1 MEKKIAQFQNRGMIR
16 DTSISKASKEF
27 AFENFN
33 IRVTARD
40 HSTLLSVTNERGN
53 VPITIT
59 DESAPSKSLSITGN
73 FVGYSVIN
81 EYLVLFT
88 TTNTGAADSDSGV
101 DYIYRLKSTEDPAK
115 WTGVALVNGAKL
127 NFSQENPIETL
138 PYYETK
144 DIIKVYWV
152 DGHNQPR
159 FINIME
165 KPENIKTQLLDFVS
179 TIENIPEVTITKNN
193 SGSGLFP
200 SGVIQYFFTYYNIY
214 GQETNIIYSSPLYYL
229 SDSNKGTPADSTC
242 TCSFNIE
249 ISNLDT
255 SYKYIKVYSLIRTS
269 LNGAPTVNVVGEYSI
284 SEDLTLSETK
294 VKITDTGSYTETID
308 PTSLLYKGGRAI
320 SAGTLTQKDNT
331 LFLGNL
337 EIKDEIVDPDLDE
350 AINIDRTKGLIDLEF
365 KYTKDSEVLEEGDYS
380 IPYYS
385 AGELYPFVS
394 QLSYDSSRI
403 KTFKGG
409 NTYRIGIRF
418 TTSTGASTQIYWLGD
433 IINDKYPHYNANIK
447 WDRAVVVYK
456 PSSRV
461 LEAISGKY
469 QTATLFMAQ
478 ASFQDRTVKAQGV
491 LCPTMFQLKERCSNS
506 PFAVSSWCFRPINGN
521 KSYNHL
527 QCIAPVASG
536 LVLDEDNDK
545 VIASSEE
552 SIVPNQGAEM
562 SHIMEEKNPYMDASK
577 TPSDNDR
584 STLYYIVKSTT
595 WHSGGNKYGRAWF
608 TYAWQY
614 NDGDVDNPKD
624 IKTGDY
630 NSADKTYDDLI
641 NRISNECQVDL
652 STSFTRKMFTD
663 LRDKSDDNKPA
674 FFYTTGSAS
683 NYTFVAPNM
692 SNGIAKVGIKYAVSD
707 LGSAAREKFR
717 SNYGSYYFVDC
728 SNQTFHSPEI
738 EFGDITNSDN
748 YKIRVIG
755 YVELTG
761 NLTAYHLDA
770 TPDSTGSSIYASE
783 DFSINTNNQFPVG
796 LTAAPLFQGDIPGEG
811 GEESKRFTTLWTY
824 PWHKT
829 GSLSDV
835 KKPEGQEGEY
845 SELNSKY
852 ISNLYY
858 SYYTR
863 YPLTLNMEETNTGE
877 SPWTSDAEIRIIED
891 TEGSLYTFSQD
902 GVSRLYT
909 GNYDKLISTPYAN
922 RYVSLDTGDYS
933 FTAPYET
940 LMTTGLIHSSELSDP
955 VQIAFNSSKHILVS
969 FNGVVFGNSYVSII
983 PPVIMLGETPSY
995 SRRTINLDG
1004 TVLWDD
1010 TPLTQISTLNILR
1023 NDSAVVTLQYT
1034 EHSGTYYMFEDDW
1047 NYWKDV
1053 NPERTTYYAV
1063 LPEGSSSYALYQVT
1077 KVVEYKE
1084 VSAPTI
1090 NTEATKIN
1098 LTNSSFTYKATFSEG
1113 SEQGRIELRLKSNN
1127 SLVWSETITLSGT
1140 LEQTKTVT
1148 VDSLQDVDYKVV
1160 AVSIGPIGNEASASV
1175 TVTPEGV
1182 LNPKLSVSPTK
1193 LEFDFGASSKTLTV
1207 TSNLSWAVSV
1217 VDTPQEAKGVSVM
1230 KMQEPVLLAE
1240 EVDTRK
1246 IAVVLGD
1253 KITSGSYIL
1262 VDTRFGGSWKFSSG
1276 TIEVNTP
1283 AANKYIA
1290 PTVWIKKIEG
1300 DIDRMDYPYLLLAEL
1315 YVDNISPYGGDDQYA
1330 VESNTFIPIS
1340 KSYNVDD
1347 ITAGKSMIGT
1357 EGDSFF
1363 QRYDFVKTY
1372 PAGEDKENN
1381 NTEMLS
1387 FMVET
1392 YNNLDGRTDN
1402 LRGIVD
1408 NTMIKPES
1416 IQTVNT
1422 VYNQNN
1428 NFTTGEVLGS
1438 SVVTKNTKFPSQITW
1453 SLTKTP
1459 GADIDAWTNITLA
1472 SVHDFDGDKGP
1483 IRALRRYQNSVIGFQ
1498 DKGIA
1503 EVLFNS
1509 RTQLAT
1515 TQGIPIEIGNSGKV
1529 DGIRYITDKAGC
1541 VNKWSIV
1548 ETSRG
1553 IYFIDNI
1560 TSSISVYNG
1569 QITSLSDVK
1578 GFKSWIGNNNC
1589 TEIWNPKDFGNFIAF
1604 WDRVNDDVYFLKKE
1618 DDNDFTTLCYNEQL
1632 QQFTSFYN
1640 YGQVPMMANVEDKF
1654 ISFRNGL
1661 WLQGEGDYNI
1671 IYGEPQSYHIT
1682 YRITPEPYSDK
1693 TFTNL
1698 TYRAD
1703 IFDMNQDNDFM
1714 PDEGLLTDSTFDTL
1728 EVWNEYQ
1735 GNKVNLE
1742 FTAKDL
1748 YPDKRRK
1755 FRIWRMDIPRD
1766 RKSKDNPYG
1775 LNRIR
1780 NPWIYLKLEKD
1791 NTNLEEGHS
1800 ERMEF
1805 HDLAV
1810 SYFE

>member
-1 MEKKIAQFQNRGMIR
+1 MEKKIAQFQNKGMVR
-16 DTSISKASKEF
+16 DTSISKASKEL

-40 HSTLLSVTNERGN
+40 HNTLLSVTNERGN
-53 VPITIT
+53 IPIAIT
-59 DESAPSKSLSITGN
+59 DESAPSKSLTITGN

-81 EYLVLFT
+81 EFLVLFT
-88 TTNTGAADSDSGV
+88 TTNTGAADSGFGV
-101 DYIYRLKSTEDPAK
+101 DYIYRLKSTEDPTK
-115 WTGVALVNGAKL
+115 WTGIALVNGAKL

-152 DGHNQPR
+152 DGYNQPR

-165 KPENIKTQLLDFVS
+165 EPENIKTQLLDFVS
-179 TIENIPEVTITKNN
+179 TIGNIPEVTITKNN

-229 SDSNKGTPADSTC
+229 SDSDKGTPADSTC

-249 ISNLDT
+249 VSNLDT

-269 LNGAPTVNVVGEYSI
+269 LNGTPTVNVVGEYSI
-284 SEDLTLSETK
+284 SKDLTLDETK
-294 VKITDTGSYTETID
+294 VKITDTGSYTETVD

-337 EIKDEIVDPDLDE
+337 EIKDEIVDPDLDK
-350 AINIDRTKGLIDLEF
+350 AINDDRTGGRIDLKF
-365 KYTKDSEVLEEGDYS
+365 QYTDNQEVLEEGDYS

-433 IINDKYPHYNANIK
+433 IVNDKYPHYNTKNIK

-456 PSSRV
+456 PSSGV
-461 LEAISGKY
+461 LDAISGKY

-506 PFAVSSWCFRPINGN
+506 PFAVSSWCFRPINGV
-521 KSYNHL
+521 KSFNHL
-527 QCIAPVASG
+527 QCVAPVASG
-536 LVLDEDNDK
+536 LKLDEENDK
-545 VIASSEE
+545 VIASGEG
-552 SIVPNQGAEM
+552 IVPNQGAEM
-562 SHIMEEKNPYMDASK
+562 SHIMEEKNPYTNASS
-577 TPSDNDR
+577 TPSPDDK
-584 STLYYIVKSTT
+584 STLLYIVKSTT
-595 WHSGGNKYGRAWF
+595 WHSGGNKIGRAWF
-608 TYAWQY
+608 TYGWEY
-614 NDGDVDNPKD
+614 NNGNISASTTDF
-624 IKTGDY
+624 KTGDY

-641 NRISNECQVDL
+641 NKVKENCGVDL
-652 STSFTRKMFTD
+652 TDSFTRNNFNS
-663 LRDKSDDNKPA
+663 LRDESEDDKPSFYFDGDDGVKAYDYAPSWDSNTGFKDVAVKYHVSDI
-674 FFYTTGSAS
+674 GSAE
-683 NYTFVAPNM
+683 
-692 SNGIAKVGIKYAVSD
+692 
-707 LGSAAREKFR
+707 REKYR
-717 SNYGSYYFVDC
+717 SLYGSYYFVDC
-728 SNQTFHSPEI
+728 SNQTFHSPEV

-755 YVELTG
+755 YIELTG
-761 NLTAYHLDA
+761 NLTAYHLDV
-770 TPDSTGSSIYASE
+770 TPDSTGNSIYASE
-783 DFSINTNNQFPVG
+783 DFSANTNNVFPNG
-796 LTAAPLFQGDIPGEG
+796 LTAAPLVQGDIPEEG
-811 GEESKRFTTLWTY
+811 VESGRFTVLWTY

-829 GSLSDV
+829 GSMSDT

-858 SYYTR
+858 SYFTH
-863 YPLTLNMEETNTGE
+863 YPLTGNMKDTNKAT
-877 SPWTSDAEIRIIED
+877 SPWVSDAEIKIIED

-902 GVSRLYT
+902 GVSRLYIS
-909 GNYDKLISTPYAN
+909 NYDELISSPYEN
-922 RYVSLDTGDYS
+922 RYVDLDTGGYT
-933 FTAPYET
+933 FTAPFET
-940 LMTTGLIHSSELSDP
+940 LQTAASIHSSELTDP
-955 VQIAFNSSKHILVS
+955 VQIAFRSSKHILVS
-969 FNGVVFGNSYVSII
+969 FNGVLSGTSYITTI
-983 PPVIMLGETPSY
+983 PPVFLPGGFARYTNNT
-995 SRRTINLDG
+995 TILNG

-1010 TPLTQISTLNILR
+1010 TPLTNISTVNILR
-1023 NDSAVVTLQYT
+1023 NSSSVVTLQYT
-1034 EHSGTYYMFEDDW
+1034 EHLDSYYIFKDDW
-1047 NYWKDV
+1047 NYWKDI
-1053 NPERTTYYAV
+1053 NPEKTTYYVV
-1063 LPEGSSSYALYQVT
+1063 LPEDSNSYALYKVT
-1077 KVVEYKE
+1077 KAGEYKE

-1090 NTEATKIN
+1090 DTEATKIN
-1098 LTNSSFTYKATFSEG
+1098 LTNTSFTYKITFSEN
-1113 SEQGRIELRLKSNN
+1113 SEQGRIELRLSSDN
-1127 SLVWSETITLSGT
+1127 SLVWSETITLSGV

-1148 VDSLQDVDYKVV
+1148 IDNLKDTDYKVV
-1160 AVSIGPIGNEASASV
+1160 AVSIGPIGNEAETSEIIH
-1175 TVTPEGV
+1175 PEGV
-1182 LNPKLSVSPTK
+1182 LNPQLEVSPTSLK
-1193 LEFDFGASSKTLTV
+1193 LDFKGSARTLSITANV
-1207 TSNLSWAVSV
+1207 PWEVS
-1217 VDTPQEAKGVSVM
+1217 DTATYSEEANGVSVM
-1230 KMQEPVLLAE
+1230 KMQEPAPLAE
-1240 EVDTRK
+1240 EADTRE

-1262 VDTRFGGSWKFSSG
+1262 VDTRFGSSWKFSSG
-1276 TIEVNTP
+1276 SIEVNTP
-1283 AANKYIA
+1283 ASNKYMNANI
-1290 PTVWIKKIEG
+1290 TVPETKFN
-1300 DIDRMDYPYLLLAEL
+1300 YPYLLLAEL

-1340 KSYNVDD
+1340 KSYNVDEM
-1347 ITAGKSMIGT
+1347 TTGKPIIGT

-1402 LRGIVD
+1402 LRGMVD

-1703 IFDMNQDNDFM
+1703 IFDMNQTNDFM

-1748 YPDKRRK
+1748 YPDNRRK

-1766 RKSKDNPYG
+1766 KKSKDNPYG

-1791 NTNLEEGHS
+1791 NTNLEDGHN

>member
-88 TTNTGAADSDSGV
+88 TTNTGAADSGSGV
-101 DYIYRLKSTEDPAK
+101 DYIYRLKSTEDPTK
-115 WTGVALVNGAKL
+115 WTGVTLVNGAKL

-152 DGHNQPR
+152 DGYNQPR

-214 GQETNIIYSSPLYYL
+214 GQETNIIYTSPLYYL
-229 SDSNKGTPADSTC
+229 SDSDKGTPADSTC
-242 TCSFNIE
+242 TCSFDIE
-249 ISNLDT
+249 ISNIDT
-255 SYKYIKVYSLIRTS
+255 SYKYVKVYSLIRTS
-269 LNGAPTVNVVGEYSI
+269 LNGTPTVNVVGEYSI
-284 SEDLTLSETK
+284 IKDQSSKEEEK
-294 VKITDTGSYTETID
+294 VKITDTGSYTETVD

-331 LFLGNL
+331 LFLGNI
-337 EIKDEIVDPDLDE
+337 EIKDEIVDPDLDKAFSE
-350 AINIDRTKGLIDLEF
+350 DKEHNNINLTFR
-365 KYTKDSEVLEEGDYS
+365 YTDDEEVLKEGDYS

-385 AGELYPFVS
+385 AGELYPYTS

-418 TTSTGASTQIYWLGD
+418 TTSTGASTQIYWLKD
-433 IINDKYPHYNANIK
+433 IVNNSYPKYNDSIK

-456 PSSRV
+456 PSSAV
-461 LEAISGKY
+461 LAAISGKY

-506 PFAVSSWCFRPINGN
+506 PFAVSSWCFRPING
-521 KSYNHL
+521 SRSFNHL

-536 LVLDEDNDK
+536 LKLDEENDK
-545 VIASSEE
+545 VIASSGE

-562 SHIMEEKNPYMDASK
+562 SHIMEDKNPYLDNS
-577 TPSDNDR
+577 TPSPDDK
-584 STLYYIVKSTT
+584 SVFLYIVKSTT
-595 WHSGGNKYGRAWF
+595 WHSGGNKYGRAWI
-608 TYAWQY
+608 TYAWKY
-614 NDGDVDNPKD
+614 NSGKVSGTTDL
-624 IKTGDY
+624 KTGDY
-630 NSADKTYDDLI
+630 NSSDKTYDDLI
-641 NRISNECQVDL
+641 NVVKNNCGVDL
-652 STSFTRKMFTD
+652 SESFKRGTWSQLRETSKND
-663 LRDKSDDNKPA
+663 KPA
-674 FFYTTGSAS
+674 FYYTSGSSTVINNTAPTWS
-683 NYTFVAPNM
+683 NFEDVA
-692 SNGIAKVGIKYAVSD
+692 IKYYISD

-717 SNYGSYYFVDC
+717 SLYGSYYFVDC
-728 SNQTFHSPEI
+728 TNQTFHSPEI
-738 EFGDITNSDN
+738 EFGDITNSDS

-755 YVELTG
+755 YVEITG

-770 TPDSTGSSIYASE
+770 TPDSTGNSIYASE
-783 DFSINTNNQFPVG
+783 DFSTNTNNDFPNG
-796 LTAAPLFQGDIPGEG
+796 LTAAPLFQGDIPGDG
-811 GEESKRFTTLWTY
+811 GTESGRFTTLWTY

-829 GSLSDV
+829 GSLSDT

-845 SELNSKY
+845 SELKSKF

-863 YPLTLNMEETNTGE
+863 YPLTLDMGE
-877 SPWTSDAEIRIIED
+877 LNPDPGKSPWTSDAEIKIIDD
-891 TEGSLYTFSQD
+891 TPGSLYTFTQD
-902 GVSRLYT
+902 GVSRLYVS
-909 GNYDKLISTPYAN
+909 NYDELITTPYEN
-922 RYVSLDTGDYS
+922 KYVSLDTGDYT
-933 FTAPYET
+933 FNAPFELLSST
-940 LMTTGLIHSSELSDP
+940 IRIHSSELTDP
-955 VQIAFNSSKHILVS
+955 IQIAFNSSKHVLVS
-969 FNGVVFGNSYVSII
+969 FNGIYSGNSYISTI
-983 PPVIMLGETPSY
+983 PPVILTGKTTDY
-995 SRRTINLDG
+995 SRVTVNLDG

-1010 TPLTQISTLNILR
+1010 TPLSNTITANILR
-1023 NDSAVVTLQYT
+1023 NDSSVFTFQYT
-1034 EHSGTYYMFEDDW
+1034 EHSGSFYIFTDDW
-1047 NYWKDV
+1047 NYWKDIDASK
-1053 NPERTTYYAV
+1053 TTYYAV
-1063 LPEGSSSYALYQVT
+1063 LPEGSDSYALYQVT

-1090 NTEATKIN
+1090 DTEATKIN
-1098 LTNSSFTYKATFSEG
+1098 LTNSSFTYKATFSEN

-1217 VDTPQEAKGVSVM
+1217 VDTPQEASNSINLMSEDV
-1230 KMQEPVLLAE
+1230 QTFAE
-1240 EVDTRK
+1240 EVDNRK
-1246 IAVVLGD
+1246 IAVALGD
-1253 KITSGSYIL
+1253 KITSGSYTL
-1262 VDTRFGGSWKFSSG
+1262 VDTRFGGSWKFSNG
-1276 TIEVNTP
+1276 EIEVNTP
-1283 AANKYIA
+1283 ASNKYLA
-1290 PTVWIKKIEG
+1290 PTITVEADKTN
-1300 DIDRMDYPYLLLAEL
+1300 YPYLLLAEL

-1340 KSYNVDD
+1340 KAYNIDE
-1347 ITAGKSMIGT
+1347 ITAGKAMIGT

-1402 LRGIVD
+1402 LRGMVD
-1408 NTMIKPES
+1408 NTAIKPES
-1416 IQTVNT
+1416 IATVNN

-1428 NFTTGEVLGS
+1428 NFTTGTVLGS

-1483 IRALRRYQNSVIGFQ
+1483 VRALRRYQNSVIGFQ

-1569 QITSLSDVK
+1569 QITSLSDAK

-1640 YGQVPMMANVEDKF
+1640 YGQVPMMANVEDRF
-1654 ISFRNGL
+1654 VSFRNGL

-1671 IYGEPQSYHIT
+1671 IYGEPQNYHIT

-1766 RKSKDNPYG
+1766 KKSKDNPYG

-1791 NTNLEEGHS
+1791 NTNLKEGHS